1 MHDHD
6 SPMATRNDFCNCFAA
21 RQAAR
26 ALTRSYERHLG
37 PSGLTSSQFSIL
49 VAIEDRPGIGMR
61 ELADELVMDRTSLVR
76 ALKPLQRDG
85 FVAVA
90 ASAEDPRQNVYVL
103 TPAGLAKSAQ
113 AGELWAQAQAEFV
126 SKFGGESAAEAAR
139 EAFHRMGQIG

>member
-1 MHDHD
+1 M
-6 SPMATRNDFCNCFAA
+6 SSRNDFCNCFAA

-26 ALTRSYERHLG
+26 ALTRSYERHLA

-49 VAIEDRPGIGMR
+49 VVLEDLPGIGMR
-61 ELADELVMDRTSLVR
+61 ELAEEMVMDRTSLVR

-90 ASAEDPRQNVYVL
+90 ASAEDPRQNVYML
-103 TPAGLAKSAQ
+103 TPAGVAKSAH
-113 AGELWAQAQAEFV
+113 AGELWAKAQAEFV

-139 EAFHRMGQIG
+139 DAFHRMGQMG